1 MRLAGASAQM
11 SVGACVVTL
20 FLSLDQSHVPAGAS
34 MTPTAN
40 IGVSIRST
48 ESSIFACE
56 ADAEG
61 EQDGGSRRR
70 REGGDARLFQGSIL
84 EHGLEFRGVH
94 VPSARHLLVQT

>member
-1 MRLAGASAQM
+1 MDAESLRAESIDALGTTAEPGVRDAFMGALAQV

-48 ESSIFACE
+48 ESSIFACR
-56 ADAEG
+56 G
-61 EQDGGSRRR
+61 RR
-70 REGGDARLFQGSIL
+70 
-84 EHGLEFRGVH
+84 
-94 VPSARHLLVQT
+94 